1 MKILTDVEHGVLGRE
16 HHRHAIAFD
25 PGTRNVGVDLVH
37 APWVRR
43 RICVKVSL
51 GQGKALRLKL
61 TDVEVRIHGDMPN
74 IDRLNGCASGTGG
87 GVYKK

>member
-1 MKILTDVEHGVLGRE
+1 MKTLTDVEHGVLGRE
-16 HHRHAIAFD
+16 HHRHTIAFD
-25 PGTRNVGVDLVH
+25 LRATDLRVDLVH

-43 RICVKVSL
+43 RICVRVSS
-51 GQGKALRLKL
+51 GRGKALRYKL